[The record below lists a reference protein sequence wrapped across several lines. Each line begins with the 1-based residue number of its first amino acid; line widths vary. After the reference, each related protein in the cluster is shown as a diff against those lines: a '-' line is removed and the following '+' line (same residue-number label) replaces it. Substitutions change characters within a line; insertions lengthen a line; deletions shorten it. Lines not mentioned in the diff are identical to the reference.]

1 MPSIQVKFKKKQ
13 YNSSTDS
20 GEGVVVFDKNT
31 NKIYVGGVCYSSDVK
46 NATWN
51 QNTNTLTIT
60 KSDNTTV
67 SLDMS
72 SYEATTNKVTS
83 LSSSSTDTQYPSAK
97 CVFDSVPLKPVVVW
111 EAETVSNGI
120 LASETD
126 ISQNPNWQI
135 TNLDMSDFRTVELYI
150 RSGGDSNVSY
160 TPSIIIEI
168 DLDNINKS
176 PFGHFLG
183 SAVAQA
189 PNDRNRLL
197 AVSAAISEDKTSVI
211 FNRCTSL
218 YGTAATDANNKGRV
232 LYKILGYYN

>member
-1 MPSIQVKFKKKQ
+1 MSNIQVKFKKKQ

-20 GEGVVVFDKNT
+20 DEGVVVFDKNT

-46 NATWN
+46 NASLDSSTGI
-51 QNTNTLTIT
+51 LTIV
-60 KSDNTTV
+60 TTTTIIRV
-67 SLDMS
+67 NVGEMEES
-72 SYEATTNKVTS
+72 SNKVTS
-83 LSSSSTDTQYPSAK
+83 LSPSSTHTQYPSAK

-126 ISQNPNWQI
+126 ISQSPNWQI

-183 SAVAQA
+183 SAVVQA